1 MERLEWT
8 LTSRLIKI
16 MKIGD
21 VNMLTVMQGAASWV
35 QILFERSQVA

>member
-1 MERLEWT
+1 MDTNKQADKDHE
-8 LTSRLIKI
+8 
-16 MKIGD
+16 IGD

>member
-1 MERLEWT
+1 MKRLEWT
-8 LTSRLIKI
+8 PTSRL

-35 QILFERSQVA
+35 QIPFERSEVA